1 MKILINY
8 KKVPL
13 VEKMMLINNQL
24 RESISTFCKEVADNG
39 AFSLWGFWIASAII
53 ASSAAFLCY
62 KAGSGAQVYT
72 QFISGNIT
80 WSATSKT
87 QDYYVL
93 IGLVIGFPATLLLL
107 FLQTNVIR
115 RRINAAAVADFH
127 TLIIFASLPAV
138 LGFGSLF
145 LTKATSYFV
154 PFLGLSALLILMVF
168 LFSMIASR
176 KSVAYGTTASF
187 YDAVFSSVSILIL
200 GALSGLALSLI
211 LNRLCLD
218 LNIEPYLNG
227 MRITILCV
235 VVFTSLSVL
244 LIGLTWYRLTENSEA
259 LITRFRKLVIVMQG
273 LAPWFFL
280 ILLPTPWISQ
290 GHRFYGYPMK
300 PAAWIAVGVL
310 IVIAYVDLVRH
321 WRSRP
326 SSDGSSIESA
336 FSPMCLIGLLLFI
349 KLGAVGIPIIN
360 QEDYHFGE
368 FLLPWWSLSAYHM
381 IPYWDFSPARGL
393 VNYVPG
399 FLSSA
404 LYDGS
409 AASINATVPFAA
421 AGYLVLCYPLVA
433 RSIGVI
439 PAFLAFLLMPF
450 ANGISEIDML
460 ITAALCVICEAN
472 LRLSPSRWLPVWIV
486 VGTAAVL
493 VAPGQGGLLVLATMP
508 LGIIALFKALTNE
521 RARLFSSAGILIV
534 FFAALSILTPLGT
547 MLAGAVRYGIE
558 QTSINSVANGIEWSR
573 SWAVGG
579 TIINQWLWE
588 GARASWILV
597 AIVACVVML
606 RAAIGGQHDMG
617 KRAIVFAIPIFLLMT
632 LYIFRAAGRIDPGSM
647 SRLGLASIWAFSL
660 LLPILLIAAYGKNCR
675 VFILITCSFLASIL
689 SPYFSQ
695 LDQMSFIKKTTA
707 VIEAP
712 ANVIQGRD
720 IGLAN
725 LGNGIIEETQLKR
738 LKAIKHV
745 LNILVDSGETYLD
758 LTNRNTYYF
767 YLGYKPPIEVGA
779 VYNLVSESQQ
789 YRAIRRLEK
798 ELPPVVLASA
808 DNILHDGGSAAYRSH
823 LLYRYV
829 VERYIPI
836 RIDGFI
842 YLVRPDRMARVAALA
857 DTKDAMTDEYRKS
870 LLDIVFRMAFI
881 EELPVS
887 WGRSLKSLKTEMLLV
902 KSLQP
907 GNPTSLNSV
916 RDDGGGNYSIE
927 GSDPYITFDISN
939 WKLSGNDAGI
949 LTFNFTCTGASSKPQ
964 LEIYWGSNATGPS
977 ESTVVRFVAENGPLV
992 VPLDAAPR
1000 WLQAK
1005 EINCLQFDIA
1015 DPVPC
1020 KAFTIT
1026 NIQLWQRNITNK
1038 VIK

>member
-1 MKILINY
+1 MWRIYLKLH
-8 KKVPL
+8 K
-13 VEKMMLINNQL
+13 NN
-24 RESISTFCKEVADNG
+24 FC
-39 AFSLWGFWIASAII
+39 
-53 ASSAAFLCY
+53 
-62 KAGSGAQVYT
+62 
-72 QFISGNIT
+72 
-80 WSATSKT
+80 
-87 QDYYVL
+87 
-93 IGLVIGFPATLLLL
+93 
-107 FLQTNVIR
+107 
-115 RRINAAAVADFH
+115 AVKDQ
-127 TLIIFASLPAV
+127 

-145 LTKATSYFV
+145 LTKATLYFV
-154 PFLGLSALLILMVF
+154 PFLGLSALLIFMVF
-168 LFSMIASR
+168 LFSIIASR
-176 KSVAYGTTASF
+176 KSIAHGTNSSF
-187 YDAVFSSVSILIL
+187 YDSVSASLSIIIW
-200 GALSGLALSLI
+200 GVLSGLALSLI
-211 LNRLCLD
+211 LNRLCLN
-218 LNIEPYLNG
+218 LNIEPYVKG
-227 MRITILCV
+227 MRVTRLCV
-235 VVFTSLSVL
+235 GAFTSLSVL
-244 LIGLTWYRLTENSEA
+244 IVGLTWYRLTENSRA
-259 LITRFRKLVIVMQG
+259 LIARFRKLVIVMQG

-290 GHRFYGYPMK
+290 GHRFYGYPVK

-310 IVIAYVDLVRH
+310 IVIAYADLVRH
-321 WRSRP
+321 WRFRP

-336 FSPMCLIGLLLFI
+336 WSPMCLIGLLLFI
-349 KLGAVGIPIIN
+349 KLGAVGAPVIN
-360 QEDYHFGE
+360 QDDYHFGE

-399 FLSSA
+399 LLSSA

-409 AASINATVPFAA
+409 AASVNATVPFAA
-421 AGYLVLCYPLVA
+421 AGYLVLCFPLVA
-433 RSIGVI
+433 RSIGVF

-450 ANGISEIDML
+450 ANGLSEIDML
-460 ITAALCVICEAN
+460 ITAALCVTCEAN

-493 VAPGQGGLLVLATMP
+493 VAPGQGGLLILATMP

-534 FFAALSILTPLGT
+534 LFAALSIFTPLGT

-558 QTSINSVANGIEWSR
+558 QSSINSVANGIAWSR

-588 GARASWILV
+588 SARASWILV
-597 AIVACVVML
+597 AIIACVVML

-632 LYIFRAAGRIDPGSM
+632 LYIFRAAGRIDPGDM
-647 SRLGLASIWAFSL
+647 SRLGLASIWALSL
-660 LLPILLIAAYGKNCR
+660 LLPVLLIAAYGKNR
-675 VFILITCSFLASIL
+675 RAFILITCSFLAAIL
-689 SPYFSQ
+689 SPHFGQ
-695 LDQMSFIKKTTA
+695 LDMRSVFKKTTA

-712 ANVIQGRD
+712 ANVIQGRN
-720 IGLAN
+720 IALSN

-745 LNILVDSGETYLD
+745 LNILVDPGETYLD
-758 LTNRNTYYF
+758 LTNRNAHYF

-789 YRAIRRLEK
+789 QRAIRCLEK
-798 ELPPVVLASA
+798 DPPPVVLASA

-842 YLVRPDRMARVAALA
+842 YLVRPDRMSRVAAFA
-857 DTKDAMTDEYRKS
+857 DTKEAMTDEYRKL
-870 LLDIVFRMAFI
+870 LLDMVFRMVFI

-887 WGRSLKSLKTEMLLV
+887 WGRSLKSLKTKMLLV
-902 KSLQP
+902 KSLQLCSP
-907 GNPTSLNSV
+907 PVLHSV
-916 RDDGGGNYSIE
+916 RNDRVGNYSVE
-927 GSDPYITFDISN
+927 GSDPYITFDISD
-939 WKLSGNDAGI
+939 WKLNGSDAGM

-964 LEIYWGSNATGPS
+964 LEIYWGSKATGPN

-1005 EINCLQFDIA
+1005 EINSLRFDIA
-1015 DPVPC
+1015 DPAPC
-1020 KAFTIT
+1020 KAFAIT

-1038 VIK
+1038 IIK